1 MSNRSQATLFG
12 SGALRVLA
20 ICIVLWLTF
29 IAPFASIFALLFGNP
44 FYAWWFNSLVLLPAP
59 ILLLI
64 GVFRSKSATFRWSV
78 FQYLGVSAVCF
89 SASLLGIVLSFFIPF
104 TLAGKVALVACLIF
118 CIWGIYSA
126 HRIHV
131 VNLSI
136 SSEKI
141 KNALRLVQISDVH
154 VGSRRAEYLEKVMRL
169 VNEQKPDLLVITGD
183 LVDENVTTTD
193 LASLSGLDYPVF
205 YSSGNHE
212 RYVDYKSVLDAI
224 GAQGVTIL
232 GDTTTICQGLRIIGI
247 EDRQHLAE
255 AAQALARV
263 DVNATDSTQP
273 FSVLLYHQP
282 DLWDAAKQRGI
293 DLTLSGHTH
302 KGQIWPFGLLV
313 RFRYRYVAGL
323 FKEATSHL
331 FVSQGTG
338 TWGPIMRLGTRCEI
352 TVIELTA

>member
-1 MSNRSQATLFG
+1 MSSRSQATLLG
-12 SGALRVLA
+12 SGVLRFLA
-20 ICIVLWLTF
+20 ISIVLWLTF
-29 IAPFASIFALLFGNP
+29 IAPFASMLALIEGDP
-44 FYAWWFNSLVLLPAP
+44 FYAGWFKSLVLLPAP
-59 ILLLI
+59 ILLLLA
-64 GVFRSKSATFRWSV
+64 VFRSKSATFRWSV

-89 SASLLGIVLSFFIPF
+89 SASLLGIVLSFFIPLP
-104 TLAGKVALVACLIF
+104 LAGKIALVACLIF

-126 HRIHV
+126 HRIYV

-136 SSEKI
+136 ASEKI
-141 KNALRLVQISDVH
+141 KTSLRLVQISDVH
-154 VGSRRAEYLEKVMRL
+154 VGSRKAEYLEKVMRL

-212 RYVDYKSVLDAI
+212 RYVDYKSVLEAI
-224 GAQGVTIL
+224 AAQGVTVL
-232 GDTTTICQGLRIIGI
+232 GDSTTIFKGLRIIGI

-255 AAQALARV
+255 AEQALARI
-263 DVNATDSTQP
+263 DVNTIESPQP

-282 DLWDAAKQRGI
+282 DLWDEAKKRGI

-313 RFRYRYVAGL
+313 RFRYRYVSGL

-338 TWGPIMRLGTRCEI
+338 TWGPVMRLGTRCEI
-352 TVIELTA
+352 TVVELTA